1 MADFKMALQ
10 ALGRGRVDVDVL
22 RTQIRKLL
30 KTRPQLA
37 DVMLLQL
44 QQSHER
50 QEIGQELFVS
60 LKDYI
65 SSCSVTPSPA
75 GTTSAG
81 APQTR
86 HPEEGAGKTQTVG
99 TPTQAPSP
107 ARRAAIADEDEM
119 STEISAAIDVMG
131 RGEDAAAAAATG
143 AAGTA
148 PVADDWQVEAAEA
161 EDADRVLDVGSVI
174 KHRFKLTGVLGQG
187 GMGKVFKG
195 IDLLKQ
201 EAKDKNPYVAIK
213 LLNEDFKQH
222 PEAFIALQR
231 ESSRQ
236 QKLAHPNIATVYDF
250 DRVGSSGTPVFIT
263 MELMEGEPFNELI
276 KRRVRVKGGL
286 PFEEAFPLIRG
297 LGLALSYAHERNIV
311 HSDFK
316 PGNSFLCKD
325 GTVKVLDF
333 GIARAAKNPQAMG
346 GDADG
351 EKTLFDPG
359 KLGALTPAYA
369 SLEMLEGQD
378 PDQRDDIYALGCVAY
393 ELLTGKHPFN
403 KLPANTAR
411 DNKLVVGQ
419 VKGLKRRQMK
429 ALQES
434 LAFERKDRSKSVDE
448 FISALEGTLHWYKN
462 PWVLAAAATVMI
474 AVGGTPVFLNY
485 QHKKE
490 IDALI
495 VEVKSKDTVRVKTVL
510 AGFMELNAEDRRRIA
525 EESRDSIQGYFEGQ
539 VSLVASVKFER
550 YGFPQAEKILDEA
563 RDIYPDSLWLKQFS
577 DQIDTEKN
585 QLLYTFN
592 KRYLAVLEELQQ
604 GGTEPAEVQQR
615 IKEVLGTIARIDPG
629 HPLLEDQRPPI
640 AYLHVAQREFAE
652 GRLGEAM
659 KNIKAGRALDA
670 ENASLANLELR
681 VERQQK
687 VSKLEQEIGP
697 QVARNSLQDYRSIAP
712 QVLELASL
720 SPNSEVL
727 ARLSGGISK
736 AAEASLQKVL
746 SSGAR
751 ADAEQLAAEFGG
763 LLSSLKLG
771 GELSRIKL
779 AHLTGEARETAIRE
793 LVGGSQQEID
803 RLLTDAQPGDT
814 AWEAGILANLQ
825 QLSSLLPPGEQ
836 LLQDI
841 NAQVASAYVPL
852 IDDAADDDRFE
863 EARNLLQSITNIV
876 GAAQPALQQAQQQVA
891 TLEAEF
897 QAAENRKALEAEIA
911 GRKEDVLAQLGGLD
925 IASAAE
931 SITFLQT
938 NLASDDVFLVTL
950 NERLERAYIRRAAQ
964 AAGQQRYEDALKEIA
979 VGRKQLPDSA
989 SLAQLER
996 EYTRDFKATRMDG
1009 VVQRLLEAPD
1019 GVELSRLLQA
1029 RQEDLDWLQEQF
1041 PQRYS
1046 ELQDDAS
1053 SRFGQE
1059 IGRLREFNDTG
1070 ARLLAAAAVTLF
1082 PDVSTLQSL
1091 KQSLE
1096 EQPWEGLDDANA
1108 ALSEGRLSAVR
1119 DMVALAPIGNAELTG
1134 LRTTLEERVTQAG
1147 QLYGSFQQTRGV
1159 AGDDAAALRQSREQL
1174 QQALSL
1180 WSDNPEYL
1188 SVLQELDTQIR
1199 KLGTSRIIR
1208 QEEDFSAPQEPTSAD
1223 TGGTASTPAPG
1234 AKAATVA
1241 EGADAGTDAGGQPT
1255 PDGATAAPAD
1265 KVAVVQP
1272 PAAPWKPIASER
1284 PCEVR
1289 LAGYGKRAK
1298 AICYDIIGGK
1308 SARGPLLVVIP
1319 VGGPAPQGFAISKYE
1334 ISVNDYNKYC
1344 FFSKACSPLQLD
1356 KDHPVVNLSIKQVE
1370 QYVVWLSERTGKSY
1384 RLPTTEEWVYAAEAG
1399 GKQPRKDFNCSVVLG
1414 EKKLKGTGLVSVK
1427 SGKSNGWGLSNYIGN
1442 AQEWVR
1448 AGGALNVRGGAY
1460 QDPLSNCKISL
1471 SREHDGTPDA
1481 QTGFRLIREET
1492 G

>member
-44 QQSHER
+44 KQSHER

-60 LKDYI
+60 LQDYI
-65 SSCSVTPSPA
+65 SSCSVTPPQA

-81 APQTR
+81 APQTQS
-86 HPEEGAGKTQTVG
+86 PEDDDEGKTQTVG

-107 ARRAAIADEDEM
+107 ARQAAIADEDEM

-131 RGEDAAAAAATG
+131 RGEAAAAASATG
-143 AAGTA
+143 AAGTG
-148 PVADDWQVEAAEA
+148 PVADDWQVAAAEA
-161 EDADRVLDVGSVI
+161 EDAGKVLDVGSVI

-213 LLNEDFKQH
+213 LLNEDFRQH

-250 DRVGSSGTPVFIT
+250 DRVGSSGTQVFIT
-263 MELMEGEPFNELI
+263 MELMEGEPINELI

-286 PFEEAFPLIRG
+286 PFEEAFPIIRG

-333 GIARAAKNPQAMG
+333 GIARAAKNPQAIG
-346 GDADG
+346 GDVDG

-378 PDQRDDIYALGCVAY
+378 PDQRDDIYALGCVTY

-411 DNKLVVGQ
+411 DNKLVVAQ

-434 LAFERKDRSKSVDE
+434 LAFERKDRSKTVGE
-448 FISALEGTLHWYKN
+448 FINALEGTLHWYKN

-474 AVGGTPVFLNY
+474 AVGGTPVFLKH

-495 VEVKSKDTVRVKTVL
+495 VEVNSKSTVRVKTVL
-510 AGFMELNAEDRRRIA
+510 AGFMELSAEDRRRIA
-525 EESRDSIQGYFEGQ
+525 EESRDAIQGYFEGQ
-539 VSLVASVKFER
+539 VTLVASVKFER
-550 YGFPQAEKILDEA
+550 YGFPQAENILDEA
-563 RDIYPDSLWLKQFS
+563 RDIYPDSLWLKQFN
-577 DQIDTEKN
+577 DQIDAEKN

-604 GGTEPAEVQQR
+604 GGTDPAEVQQR
-615 IKEVLGTIARIDPG
+615 IEEVLGTIARIDPG

-652 GRLGEAM
+652 GRLVEAM

-681 VERQQK
+681 VGRQQR
-687 VSKLEQEIGP
+687 VSALEQEIGP
-697 QVARNSLQDYRSIAP
+697 QAAGNSLQDYRSIAP

-751 ADAEQLAAEFGG
+751 TDAEQLAAEFGG

-771 GELSRIKL
+771 GDLSRIKL

-803 RLLTDAQPGDT
+803 RLLADAQPGDT

-841 NAQVASAYVPL
+841 NAQVASAYVPQ
-852 IDDAADDDRFE
+852 IDDAADDNRFE

-876 GAAQPALQQAQQQVA
+876 GAAQPALQQAQQRVA

-897 QAAENRKALEAEIA
+897 QAAENRRALEAEIA

-925 IASAAE
+925 IASAVE
-931 SITFLQT
+931 NITFLQT

-979 VGRKQLPDSA
+979 AGRKQLPDSA

-1070 ARLLAAAAVTLF
+1070 ARLLATAAVTLF
-1082 PDVSTLQSL
+1082 PDVGALQSL

-1119 DMVALAPIGNAELTG
+1119 DMVALAPVGNAELTG

-1147 QLYGSFQQTRGV
+1147 QLYGSFQQTRGA
-1159 AGDDAAALRQSREQL
+1159 AGDDAAALRQSREHL

-1188 SVLQELDTQIR
+1188 SILQELDTQIR
-1199 KLGTSRIIR
+1199 KASTSRIIEK
-1208 QEEDFSAPQEPTSAD
+1208 EEDFSAPQEPTNAAA
-1223 TGGTASTPAPG
+1223 GGTTSTPDPG
-1234 AKAATVA
+1234 AKAGSVA
-1241 EGADAGTDAGGQPT
+1241 EGADAGGQPGT
-1255 PDGATAAPAD
+1255 PDGATSSPD

-1272 PAAPWKPIASER
+1272 LAAPWKPIASER

-1289 LAGYGKRAK
+1289 LAGHGKRAK

-1334 ISVNDYNKYC
+1334 VSVNDYNKYC
-1344 FFSKACSPLQLD
+1344 FFSKVCSPLQLD
-1356 KDHPVVNLSIKQVE
+1356 KDYPVVNLSIGQVE
-1370 QYVVWLSERTGKSY
+1370 QYAVWLSERTGNSY
-1384 RLPTTEEWVYAAEAG
+1384 RLPTTEEWIYAAEAG

-1448 AGGALNVRGGAY
+1448 DGGALNVRGGAY